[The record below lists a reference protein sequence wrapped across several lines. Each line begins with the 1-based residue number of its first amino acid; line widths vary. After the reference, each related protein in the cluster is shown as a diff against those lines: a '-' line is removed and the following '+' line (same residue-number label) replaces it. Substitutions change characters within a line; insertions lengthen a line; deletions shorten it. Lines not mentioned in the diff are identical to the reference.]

1 MTRILK
7 FVVKGQIIEKDPKCD
22 FSDLVAGSEGY
33 LKVELN
39 FSSEWDS
46 CIKVVEFTTGIG
58 SAYTAVLKD
67 GMSCDIPP
75 EVCKRKAFKLRV
87 VGQKPDGYRIGT
99 NKIIVKQN
107 GGAV

>member
-22 FSDLVAGSEGY
+22 FSYLVPGSEGY
-33 LKVELN
+33 LTAEFE
-39 FSSEWDS
+39 FSSEWDGCAKAVAFS
-46 CIKVVEFTTGIG
+46 TGIG
-58 SAYTAVLKD
+58 KEYTTLLKD
-67 GMSCDIPP
+67 GISCEIPID
-75 EVCKRKAFKLRV
+75 VCKRKAFRLRV
-87 VGQKPDGYRIGT
+87 VGQKVDGYRIGT